1 MWCATNPTAPW
12 RSWHGRFHPFVYG
25 IYRLYKVIRELS
37 IRSERFTTLEFEGH
51 SSAGVN
57 GHCVDNGQPEF
68 FVKLVDGVQLLHL
81 EHESS
86 DGFCLGFPCSFVV
99 RSCSSRAL
107 AFSYRSTNPLYRAAY
122 SSWFCAVCEFSAMQR
137 FVSSVTTSI
146 SSSRLSISVSIP
158 VQSVRVACI
167 NRQSSRMLS
176 LLSMIALRA
185 VTNRA
190 LMVSSSRCGVS
201 HLCSPLNLLLHCQ
214 MTLRY
219 FEVEFQIFE
228 PILSKQ
234 AKKKSPEN
242 PFVYWTF
249 CQ

>member
-1 MWCATNPTAPW
+1 MVSSSYISNMKAPMA
-12 RSWHGRFHPFVYG
+12 
-25 IYRLYKVIRELS
+25 
-37 IRSERFTTLEFEGH
+37 
-51 SSAGVN
+51 SAWA
-57 GHCVDNGQPEF
+57 
-68 FVKLVDGVQLLHL
+68 
-81 EHESS
+81 SRAA
-86 DGFCLGFPCSFVV
+86 FVV

-107 AFSYRSTNPLYRAAY
+107 TFSYRSTNPLYRAAY

-137 FVSSVTTSI
+137 FVSSVTISI
-146 SSSRLSISVSIP
+146 SSSRLSISVSMP

-219 FEVEFQIFE
+219 FEVEFQTFE
-228 PILSKQ
+228 PK
-234 AKKKSPEN
+234 
-242 PFVYWTF
+242 
-249 CQ
+249 